1 MPMQHPGG
9 GMLRGPQQQNP
20 MYTINPNINPS
31 PQMVQV
37 SSPAMIMPGQSPIPG
52 KYLHLGA
59 KFFER

>member
-52 KYLHLGA
+52 KY
-59 KFFER
+59 